1 MNSEKILDISW
12 GTIFK
17 IGITALVVYVLF
29 LTRGIFVWVL
39 FGIIISV
46 LFDPAI
52 DFLQRRRVPR
62 VVGTFALY
70 LAVFGVIAF
79 IIYSAAPVFI
89 NEIQRFSQFFPR
101 YFETISPIFKGLGV
115 AAFSDIQS
123 FIDATS
129 GGIEK
134 IASNVFSVLFSI
146 FGGIFATFF
155 VLSIAI
161 FLSLEDKGIERTI
174 SVFFP
179 KKYEAFALDLWA
191 KSQRK
196 VSAWFASRLL
206 TSIFVAVVT
215 YIVLLLFNAK
225 YPFSLGLIS
234 GVLNFIPIV
243 GPLIAG
249 GLITMIVA
257 LDSVMKAVF
266 VILAFMLIQ
275 QIEGN
280 ILTPLLTR
288 KLIGLS
294 PVVVLIALAIGGE
307 LWGIVGA
314 ILAIPIAGIL
324 FEFLRDF
331 LKKRKEESATA
342 R

>member
-17 IGITALVVYVLF
+17 IGITLFVVYMFF
-29 LTRGIFVWVL
+29 LTKDILVWVL
-39 FGIIISV
+39 FGVIISV

-52 DFLQRRRVPR
+52 DFLQKRRVPR

-70 LAVFGVIAF
+70 LAVFGVLAF

-89 NEIQRFSQFFPR
+89 NEIQRFSQLFPR
-101 YFETISPIFKGLGV
+101 YFETISPIFRGLGV
-115 AAFSDIQS
+115 AAFSDIQT
-123 FIDATS
+123 FIDAIS
-129 GGIEK
+129 GGIERV
-134 IASNVFSVLFSI
+134 ASNVFSALFSI

-161 FLSLEDKGIERTI
+161 FLSLEEKGIERAI

-179 KKYEAFALDLWA
+179 KKHETFALDLWA

-196 VSAWFASRLL
+196 VSAWFASRLM
-206 TSIFVAVVT
+206 TSIFVAVAS
-215 YIVLLLFNAK
+215 YIVLLLFNAR

-249 GLITMIVA
+249 GLIAMIVA
-257 LDSVMKAVF
+257 LDSALKAIF
-266 VILAFMLIQ
+266 VVLAFVLIQ

-280 ILTPLLTR
+280 ILTPLLT
-288 KLIGLS
+288 KKFIGLS
-294 PVVVLIALAIGGE
+294 PAIVLIALAVGGE

-314 ILAIPIAGIL
+314 VLAIPIAGIL

-331 LKKRKEESATA
+331 LKKRKEEGV
-342 R
+342 RPV

>member
-1 MNSEKILDISW
+1 MNNEKILDISW

-17 IGITALVVYVLF
+17 IGITALVVYMLF
-29 LTRGIFVWVL
+29 LTKGIFVWVL
-39 FGIIISV
+39 FGVIISI

-52 DFLQRRRVPR
+52 DFLQRKRIPR
-62 VVGTFALY
+62 MVGTFALY

-79 IIYSAAPVFI
+79 IIYSAAPVFV
-89 NEIQRFSQFFPR
+89 NEIQRFSQLFPR
-101 YFETISPIFKGLGV
+101 YFETISPIFRGLGV

-123 FIDATS
+123 FIDAAS
-129 GGIEK
+129 GGIENV
-134 IASNVFSVLFSI
+134 ASNIFSALFSI

-161 FLSLEDKGIERTI
+161 FLSLEDKGIERAI
-174 SVFFP
+174 SIFFP

-191 KSQRK
+191 RSQKK
-196 VSAWFASRLL
+196 VSAWFASRLIA
-206 TSIFVAVVT
+206 SVFVAIAS

-249 GLITMIVA
+249 GLVAMIVA
-257 LDSVMKAVF
+257 LDSAMKAVF
-266 VILAFMLIQ
+266 VILAFILIQ

-314 ILAIPIAGIL
+314 VLAIPIAGIL

-331 LKKRKEESATA
+331 LKKRKEEAA
-342 R
+342 AAH

>member
-1 MNSEKILDISW
+1 VNTEKILDISW
-12 GTIFK
+12 GAILK
-17 IGITALVVYVLF
+17 ICVTALVVYTFF
-29 LTRGIFVWVL
+29 LARDIFVWVL
-39 FGIIISV
+39 FGVIISV

-52 DFLQRRRVPR
+52 DFLQRRKIPR
-62 VVGTFALY
+62 IVGTFALY

-79 IIYSAAPVFI
+79 IIYSTAPVFI
-89 NEIQRFSQFFPR
+89 NEIQRFSQLFPR
-101 YFETISPIFKGLGV
+101 YFETISPIFRGLGV

-123 FIDATS
+123 LIDVAS
-129 GGIEK
+129 GGIERV
-134 IASNVFSVLFSI
+134 ASNVFSALFSI

-161 FLSLEDKGIERTI
+161 FLSLEDKGIERAI

-191 KSQRK
+191 KSQKK

-206 TSIFVAVVT
+206 TSLFVAVAS

-225 YPFSLGLIS
+225 YPFSLGLLS
-234 GVLNFIPIV
+234 GALNFIPIV

-249 GLITMIVA
+249 GLIAIVVA
-257 LDSVMKAVF
+257 LDSSLKAIF
-266 VILAFMLIQ
+266 VVLAFVLIQ
-275 QIEGN
+275 QIEGS
-280 ILTPLLTR
+280 IFTPLLT
-288 KLIGLS
+288 KKFVGLS

-307 LWGIVGA
+307 LWGVVGA

-331 LKKRKEESATA
+331 LKKRKEESAAA

>member
-1 MNSEKILDISW
+1 MNTEKILDISW
-12 GTIFK
+12 GAILK
-17 IGITALVVYVLF
+17 ICVTALVVYTFF
-29 LTRGIFVWVL
+29 LARDIFVWVL
-39 FGIIISV
+39 FGVIISV

-52 DFLQRRRVPR
+52 DFLQRRKIPR
-62 VVGTFALY
+62 IVGTFALY

-79 IIYSAAPVFI
+79 IIYSTAPVFI
-89 NEIQRFSQFFPR
+89 NEIQRFSQLFPR
-101 YFETISPIFKGLGV
+101 YFETISPIFRGLGV

-123 FIDATS
+123 LIDVAS
-129 GGIEK
+129 GGIERV
-134 IASNVFSVLFSI
+134 ASNVFSALFSI

-161 FLSLEDKGIERTI
+161 FLSLEDKGIERAI

-191 KSQRK
+191 KSQKK

-206 TSIFVAVVT
+206 TSLFVAVAS

-225 YPFSLGLIS
+225 YPFSLGLLS
-234 GVLNFIPIV
+234 GALNFIPIV

-249 GLITMIVA
+249 GLIAIVVA
-257 LDSVMKAVF
+257 LDSSLKAIF
-266 VILAFMLIQ
+266 VVLAFVLIQ
-275 QIEGN
+275 QIEGS
-280 ILTPLLTR
+280 IFTPLLT
-288 KLIGLS
+288 KKFVGLS

-307 LWGIVGA
+307 LWGVVGA

-331 LKKRKEESATA
+331 LKKRKEESAAA

>member
-1 MNSEKILDISW
+1 MNSEKVLDISW
-12 GTIFK
+12 GTIVK
-17 IGITALVVYVLF
+17 ISITALVVYMLF

-46 LFDPAI
+46 LFDPII
-52 DFLQRRRVPR
+52 DFLQKRRIPR
-62 VVGTFALY
+62 VISTFALY

-89 NEIQRFSQFFPR
+89 NEIQRFSQLFPR

-123 FIDATS
+123 FIDAAS

-134 IASNVFSVLFSI
+134 IASNVFSALFSI

-161 FLSLEDKGIERTI
+161 FLSLEDKGIERAI

-191 KSQRK
+191 KSQKK

-206 TSIFVAVVT
+206 ASIFVAVAT
-215 YIVLLLFNAK
+215 YIALLLFNAK

-249 GLITMIVA
+249 GLVAMIVA
-257 LDSVMKAVF
+257 LDSAMKAVF
-266 VILAFMLIQ
+266 VILTFVLIQ
-275 QIEGN
+275 QIENN

-294 PVVVLIALAIGGE
+294 PVIVLIALAIGGE
-307 LWGIVGA
+307 LWGMVGA

-331 LKKRKEESATA
+331 LKKRKEEGAHVA
-342 R
+342 

>member
-1 MNSEKILDISW
+1 MNPEKVLDISW
-12 GTIFK
+12 KTIFK
-17 IGITALVVYVLF
+17 IGIAALVIYMLF

-39 FGIIISV
+39 FGIVISV

-52 DFLQRRRVPR
+52 DFLQRRRIPR
-62 VVGTFALY
+62 VLATFALY
-70 LAVFGVIAF
+70 FAVFGVITF
-79 IIYSAAPVFI
+79 IVYSAAPVFI
-89 NEIQRFSQFFPR
+89 NEIQKFSQLFPR
-101 YFETISPIFKGLGV
+101 YFETISSVFRGLGV

-123 FIDATS
+123 FIDLVS
-129 GGIEK
+129 GGIERV
-134 IASNVFSVLFSI
+134 ASSAFSILFSI

-161 FLSLEDKGIERTI
+161 FLSLEEKGIEKTI
-174 SVFFP
+174 SVLFS

-191 KSQRK
+191 KSQKK

-206 TSIFVAVVT
+206 TSLFIAVASYV
-215 YIVLLLFNAK
+215 VLLLFNAK
-225 YPFSLGLIS
+225 YPLSLGLLS

-249 GLITMIVA
+249 ALIAMIVA

-266 VILAFMLIQ
+266 VVLAFILIQ
-275 QIEGN
+275 QIEGSV
-280 ILTPLLTR
+280 LTPLLTK
-288 KLIGLS
+288 KLVGLS
-294 PVVVLIALAIGGE
+294 PAVVLIALAIGGE

-331 LKKRKEESATA
+331 LKKRKEEKTTA
-342 R
+342 

>member
-17 IGITALVVYVLF
+17 MGITALVVYMLF

-39 FGIIISV
+39 FGVIISV

-79 IIYSAAPVFI
+79 IIYSTAPVFI
-89 NEIQRFSQFFPR
+89 NEIQRFSQLFPR
-101 YFETISPIFKGLGV
+101 YFETISPIFSGLGV

-123 FIDATS
+123 FIDAAS
-129 GGIEK
+129 GGIEEV
-134 IASNVFSVLFSI
+134 ASNVFSALFSI

-161 FLSLEDKGIERTI
+161 FLSLEDKGIEKAI

-179 KKYEAFALDLWA
+179 KKYETFALDLWTR
-191 KSQRK
+191 SQKK

-206 TSIFVAVVT
+206 TSVFVAVAS

-234 GVLNFIPIV
+234 GVLNFIPII

-249 GLITMIVA
+249 GLVAMIVA
-257 LDSVMKAVF
+257 LDSAMKAVF
-266 VILAFMLIQ
+266 VILAFVLIQ

-307 LWGIVGA
+307 LWGMVGA

-331 LKKRKEESATA
+331 LKKRKEEGAAS